1 MKSDMTK
8 GNITPIL
15 IKFMIPLFIGNLF
28 QQFYNM
34 VDTLIVSRFVGA
46 DAMAAVG
53 ATGTIMF
60 LILGFANGLATGFT
74 VLTSQSYGA
83 HDENRLRHSVANA
96 IILAVIVTVI
106 TTFISVVSMKGILR
120 IMNTPENIFD
130 YSYAY
135 IITIAYGICA
145 SVFYNLGASIL
156 RAIGN
161 SKVPLYF
168 LMLSAGLNII
178 LDLVCIVGLDLK
190 TFGAALATV
199 VSQGISAILCFVYI
213 YKKQHSIWPEKRD
226 WHLEARDTS
235 HQLRVGIP
243 MALQFA
249 ITASGTMIM
258 QAAINLYGS
267 VAVASFSAAS
277 KLQSLITQG
286 MPSIGQTMAA
296 YAGQNFGAGKY
307 DRLKGGVKNALI
319 IMTVYSVVAA
329 ILSTSLLEPA
339 MYLFF
344 GSAENVAIQ
353 LPWAIPYIRFCAICY
368 IPLSA
373 IFIFR
378 NMMQGCGFGFL
389 PMMGG
394 VVELVSRAIMAALSM
409 KFMIYELA
417 SACDPAAWLTT
428 GIFTFVAWLYVAPK
442 IERMFSGRQNVID

>member
-8 GNITPIL
+8 GAIAPIL
-15 IKFMIPLFIGNLF
+15 IKFMLPLFIGNLF

-34 VDTLIVSRFVGA
+34 VDTLIVGRYVGT
-46 DAMAAVG
+46 DALAAVG

-83 HDENRLRHSVANA
+83 HDDKRLRHSIANA
-96 IILAVIVTVI
+96 VILAVIVTLI
-106 TTFISVVSMKGILR
+106 TTMISVISMKSILHM
-120 IMNTPENIFD
+120 MNTPDDIFD
-130 YSYAY
+130 YAYSY
-135 IITIAYGICA
+135 IITISYGICA

-156 RAIGN
+156 RAVGN

-168 LMLSAGLNII
+168 LIFSACLNVGL
-178 LDLVCIVGLDLK
+178 DFVCIVGFDLK

-199 VSQGISAILCFVYI
+199 VSQGISAVLCFVYI
-213 YKKQHSIWPEKRD
+213 YKKQRSMWPERSD

-235 HQLRVGIP
+235 HQLRVGVP

-258 QAAINLYGS
+258 QAAINLFGS
-267 VAVASFSAAS
+267 TAVASFTAAS
-277 KLQSLITQG
+277 KIQGLITQG
-286 MPSIGQTMAA
+286 MPSMGQTIAA
-296 YAGQNFGAGKY
+296 YAGQNFGAGRY
-307 DRLKGGVKNALI
+307 DRLKDGIKNSMI

-329 ILSTSLLEPA
+329 VLSLSLLEPA
-339 MYLFF
+339 MHLFF
-344 GSAENVAIQ
+344 DSAQDVAVH

-394 VVELVSRAIMAALSM
+394 VVELVSRAIMAVLSM
-409 KFMIYELA
+409 KLMIYELA

-442 IERMFSGRQNVID
+442 IEKMFVGRQNVK

>member
-8 GNITPIL
+8 GSIAPSL
-15 IKFMIPLFIGNLF
+15 IKFMLPLFVGNLF

-34 VDTLIVSRFVGA
+34 VDTLIVGRYVGEEA
-46 DAMAAVG
+46 LAAVG

-74 VLTSQSYGA
+74 VLTSQCYGA
-83 HDENRLRHSVANA
+83 HDENRLRHSIANG

-106 TTFISVVSMKGILR
+106 TTFISVISMRSILH

-135 IITIAYGICA
+135 IITISYGIFA

-156 RAIGN
+156 RAVGN

-168 LMLSAGLNII
+168 LILSACLNVL
-178 LDLVCIVGLDLK
+178 LDFVCIVGLDLK

-199 VSQGISAILCFVYI
+199 IAQGISAVLCFIYI
-213 YKKQHSIWPEKRD
+213 YKKQHSMWPTKSD
-226 WHLEARDTS
+226 WHLDSKDTN
-235 HQLRVGIP
+235 HQLRVGVP

-258 QAAINLYGS
+258 QAAINLFGS
-267 VAVASFSAAS
+267 TAVASFTAAS
-277 KLQSLITQG
+277 KIQSLITQG
-286 MPSIGQTMAA
+286 MPSMGQTIAA
-296 YAGQNFGAGKY
+296 YAGQNYGAGRF
-307 DRLKGGVKNALI
+307 DRLKDGIKNSMI
-319 IMTVYSVVAA
+319 IMTIYSLVAA
-329 ILSTSLLEPA
+329 VLSLTLLEPA

-344 GSAENVAIQ
+344 DSAQEVADH
-353 LPWAIPYIRFCAICY
+353 LPWALPYIRFCAICY

-394 VVELVSRAIMAALSM
+394 VVELVSRAVMAVLSM
-409 KFMIYELA
+409 KLMLYELA

-442 IERMFSGRQNVID
+442 IEKMFAGRQKA

>member
-1 MKSDMTK
+1 M
-8 GNITPIL
+8 
-15 IKFMIPLFIGNLF
+15 FPLFIGNLF
-28 QQFYNM
+28 QQLYNM

-60 LILGFANGLATGFT
+60 LMLGFANGLATGFT
-74 VLTSQSYGA
+74 VLTSQCYGA
-83 HDENRLRHSVANA
+83 RDEGRLRHSVANA
-96 IILAVIVTVI
+96 IILAVIVTAL
-106 TTFISVVSMKGILR
+106 TTFLSVVSMKSVLR
-120 IMNTPENIFD
+120 IMNTPDNIFD
-130 YSYAY
+130 YSYSY

-168 LMLSAGLNII
+168 LILSAVLNVI

-199 VSQGISAILCFVYI
+199 VSQGISAVLCFIYI
-213 YKKQHSIWPEKRD
+213 YKKQHSIWPDKRD

-267 VAVASFSAAS
+267 TAVASFSAAS

-286 MPSIGQTMAA
+286 MPSIGQTIAA
-296 YAGQNFGAGKY
+296 YAGQNFGAGRY
-307 DRLKGGVKNALI
+307 DRLKDGVKSSLI
-319 IMTVYSVVAA
+319 IMTIYSVVAA
-329 ILSTSLLEPA
+329 ILALTLLEPA

-344 GSAENVAIQ
+344 GTADKVAVQ
-353 LPWAIPYIRFCAICY
+353 LPWALPYIRFCAICY

-394 VVELVSRAIMAALSM
+394 VVELISRAIMAALSM
-409 KFMIYELA
+409 KLMIYELA

-428 GIFTFVAWLYVAPK
+428 GIFVFAAWLYVAPK
-442 IERMFSGRQNVID
+442 IEKMFAGRQVNE

>member
-8 GNITPIL
+8 GSIAPIL
-15 IKFMIPLFIGNLF
+15 IKFMLPLFVGNLF

-34 VDTLIVSRFVGA
+34 VDTLIVGRYVGEEA
-46 DAMAAVG
+46 LAAVG

-74 VLTSQSYGA
+74 VLTSQCYGA
-83 HDENRLRHSVANA
+83 HDENRLRHSIANG

-106 TTFISVVSMKGILR
+106 TTFISVISMRSILH

-135 IITIAYGICA
+135 IITISYGIFA

-156 RAIGN
+156 RAVGN

-168 LMLSAGLNII
+168 LILSACLNVL
-178 LDLVCIVGLDLK
+178 LDFVCIVGLDLK

-199 VSQGISAILCFVYI
+199 IAQGISAVLCFIYI
-213 YKKQHSIWPEKRD
+213 FKKQHSMWPTKSD
-226 WHLEARDTS
+226 WHLDSKDTN
-235 HQLRVGIP
+235 HQLRVGVP

-258 QAAINLYGS
+258 QAAINLFGS
-267 VAVASFSAAS
+267 TAVASFTAAS
-277 KLQSLITQG
+277 KIQSLITQG
-286 MPSIGQTMAA
+286 MPSMGQTIAA
-296 YAGQNFGAGKY
+296 YAGQNYGAGRF
-307 DRLKGGVKNALI
+307 DRLKDGIKNSMI
-319 IMTVYSVVAA
+319 IMTIYSLVAA
-329 ILSTSLLEPA
+329 VLSLTLLEPA

-344 GSAENVAIQ
+344 DSAQEVADH
-353 LPWAIPYIRFCAICY
+353 LPWALPYIRFCAICY

-394 VVELVSRAIMAALSM
+394 VVELVSRAVMAVLSM
-409 KFMIYELA
+409 KLMVYELA

-442 IERMFSGRQNVID
+442 IEKMFAGRQKA

>member
-1 MKSDMTK
+1 MKTDMTK
-8 GNITPIL
+8 GSIAPIL
-15 IKFMIPLFIGNLF
+15 IKFMLPLFVGNLF
-28 QQFYNM
+28 QQLYNM
-34 VDTLIVSRFVGA
+34 VDTLIVSRFVGS

-60 LILGFANGLATGFT
+60 LMLGFANGLATGFT

-83 HDENRLRHSVANA
+83 HDEGRLRHSIANA
-96 IILAVIVTVI
+96 VILAVIVTVI
-106 TTFISVVSMKGILR
+106 TTLISVISMKSILR

-130 YSYAY
+130 YSYSY

-156 RAIGN
+156 RAVGN

-168 LMLSAGLNII
+168 LILSACLNVV

-199 VSQGISAILCFVYI
+199 VSQGISAALCFIYI
-213 YKKQHSIWPEKRD
+213 YKKQHFIWPEKYD
-226 WHLEARDTS
+226 WHLEARDTQ

-277 KLQSLITQG
+277 KIQGLITQG
-286 MPSIGQTMAA
+286 MPSMGQTIAA
-296 YAGQNFGAGKY
+296 YAGQNYGAGRF
-307 DRLKGGVKNALI
+307 DRLKGGVKNSMI
-319 IMTVYSVVAA
+319 IMTIYSVIAA
-329 ILSTSLLEPA
+329 VLSMSLLEPA
-339 MYLFF
+339 MHLFF
-344 GSAENVAIQ
+344 DSASDVAEH
-353 LPWAIPYIRFCAICY
+353 LPWAIPYIRYCAMCY

-394 VVELVSRAIMAALSM
+394 VVELVSRAIMAVLSM
-409 KFMIYELA
+409 KLMVYELA

-428 GIFTFVAWLYVAPK
+428 GIFTFLAWMIVAPRIQK
-442 IERMFSGRQNVID
+442 MFAGRQVQK

>member
-8 GNITPIL
+8 GSIAPIL
-15 IKFMIPLFIGNLF
+15 IKFMLPLFVGNLF

-34 VDTLIVSRFVGA
+34 VDTLIVGRYVGEEA
-46 DAMAAVG
+46 LAAVG

-74 VLTSQSYGA
+74 VLTSQCYGA
-83 HDENRLRHSVANA
+83 HDENRLRHSIANG
-96 IILAVIVTVI
+96 IILAVIVTMI
-106 TTFISVVSMKGILR
+106 TTFISVISMRSILH

-135 IITIAYGICA
+135 IITISYGIFA

-156 RAIGN
+156 RAVGN

-168 LMLSAGLNII
+168 LILSACLNVL
-178 LDLVCIVGLDLK
+178 LDFVCIVGLDLK

-199 VSQGISAILCFVYI
+199 IAQGISAVLCFIYI
-213 YKKQHSIWPEKRD
+213 FKKQHSMWPTKSD
-226 WHLEARDTS
+226 WHLDSKDTN
-235 HQLRVGIP
+235 HQLRVGVP

-258 QAAINLYGS
+258 QAAINLFGS
-267 VAVASFSAAS
+267 TAVASFTAAS
-277 KLQSLITQG
+277 KIQSLITQG
-286 MPSIGQTMAA
+286 MPSMGQTIAA
-296 YAGQNFGAGKY
+296 YAGQNYGAGRF
-307 DRLKGGVKNALI
+307 DRLKDGIKNSMI
-319 IMTVYSVVAA
+319 IMTIYSLVAA
-329 ILSTSLLEPA
+329 VLSLTLLEPA

-344 GSAENVAIQ
+344 DSAQEVADH
-353 LPWAIPYIRFCAICY
+353 LPWALPYIRFCAICY

-394 VVELVSRAIMAALSM
+394 VVELVSRAVMAVLSM
-409 KFMIYELA
+409 KLMVYELA

-442 IERMFSGRQNVID
+442 IEKMFAGRQKA